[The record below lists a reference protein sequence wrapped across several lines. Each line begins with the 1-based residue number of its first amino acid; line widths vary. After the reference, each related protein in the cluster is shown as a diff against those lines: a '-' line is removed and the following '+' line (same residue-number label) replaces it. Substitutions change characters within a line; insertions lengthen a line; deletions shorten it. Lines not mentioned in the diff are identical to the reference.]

1 MLHIPARRT
10 LIRAYLGEG
19 IEGVGTVSRD
29 PLSSGL
35 MLVAAEEM
43 TNAFIVDGMVAVG
56 VLMMFSVIL

>member
-1 MLHIPARRT
+1 M
-10 LIRAYLGEG
+10 IRAYLGEG

-56 VLMMFSVIL
+56 ELMICSVKL